1 MISYQ
6 LFTQS
11 AVSSVMELIK
21 SPFPQVASWMNS
33 RMDLIVFVYAFAWIF
48 VLTSVIPTAI
58 LGRERSVI
66 VQFIVVLTLTA
77 RFFRSRRSV
86 NFSRRILGKDI
97 RAYMVL
103 AEPLYVIPAHVSS
116 SRASARHVGEITFV
130 VLELR
135 PLILKRNFP

>member
-11 AVSSVMELIK
+11 AVSAVVELIK

-77 RFFRSRRSV
+77 LAFFV
-86 NFSRRILGKDI
+86 QDALLIFLGESLEKI
-97 RAYMVL
+97 FELAWVL
-103 AEPLYVIPAHVSS
+103 QNPFIASLYLLTSHLL
-116 SRASARHVGEITFV
+116 
-130 VLELR
+130 VLVLDMWVR
-135 PLILKRNFP
+135 